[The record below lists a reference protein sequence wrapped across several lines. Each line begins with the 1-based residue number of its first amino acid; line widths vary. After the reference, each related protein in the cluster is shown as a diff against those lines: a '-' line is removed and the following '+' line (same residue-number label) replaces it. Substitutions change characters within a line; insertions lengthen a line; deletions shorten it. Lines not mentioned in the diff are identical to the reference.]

1 MALADSKPIADFGD
15 PAAEARACR
24 TACAL
29 FDFSFLECARIQ
41 GAGARQLLEAFTG
54 RPLASLEIGRI
65 SYALRVGPA
74 GEAVAD
80 LTIWRI
86 GNDHYE
92 VMSGRREDIA
102 DLLARTEPAIT
113 KSEVVERAIFALQG
127 PASLDILGRFGRADV
142 DVIEPLP
149 YFGFTDATLDGIA
162 CTVGRLGYT
171 GEAGFEIICDRN
183 RGAELWQALSSHARC
198 GGFIAMDMLRIE
210 AGYVLFSNEF
220 RLPVTP
226 EEAGLGWFHR
236 SSSSRP
242 PQVALM
248 TFRADADRLE
258 WPWRPRRRPLRPVTP
273 GEIVITSACD
283 SVVAGGIL
291 GLGYVSRDREPGTM
305 LRDPSGIFRDIR
317 QTSMP
322 YYDPGKRR
330 PRLPWRRCSAR

>member
-74 GEAVAD
+74 GEAIAD

-86 GNDHYE
+86 GDDRYE

-102 DLLARTEPAIT
+102 DLLACAESAIAA
-113 KSEVVERAIFALQG
+113 SEGADRATFALQG
-127 PASLDILGRFGRADV
+127 PASLDILGRFGRA

-162 CTVGRLGYT
+162 CRVGRLGYT

-210 AGYVLFSNEF
+210 AGFVLFSNEF

-236 SSSSRP
+236 SSPSRP
-242 PQVALM
+242 PQVALV
-248 TFRADADRLE
+248 TFRADADCLE
-258 WPWRPRRRPLRPVTP
+258 WPWRPRRTLLRPVTP